1 VGHRGHP
8 IFLLSSIIY
17 SVIILNPYKMCDF
30 HGHTSPVSSL
40 LRVGQWDV
48 GGVIGDVGDI
58 LTFPYIHAILV
69 RAQKSSH

>member
-1 VGHRGHP
+1 MSL
-8 IFLLSSIIY
+8 FLIHVVQLGVES
-17 SVIILNPYKMCDF
+17 
-30 HGHTSPVSSL
+30 T
-40 LRVGQWDV
+40 DV